1 MQDWPTPSTEV
12 IAYLP
17 SVVLAV
23 RAARITFLYRSE
35 GYAMRALFFSGLL
48 RATEYM
54 SWDKVLLEA
63 TFWRFFVRCGER
75 WHIERIFEVYIIHN
89 DLIEYH
95 RISLQSTSQV
105 TLPLIASHS
114 S

>member
-1 MQDWPTPSTEV
+1 VQDWPTPSTEV

-54 SWDKVLLEA
+54 SWDKAL
-63 TFWRFFVRCGER
+63 
-75 WHIERIFEVYIIHN
+75 FEGHN
-89 DLIEYH
+89 LAVFCQMWGTMAPREDIWSIYNK
-95 RISLQSTSQV
+95 Q
-105 TLPLIASHS
+105 
-114 S
+114 